1 MKYLILSD
9 VHANKEAMAAV
20 LAHVKRKPWEK
31 VVFLG
36 DLVGYG
42 ANPNQAV
49 DLMRSIRRP
58 FIGIRGNHDKVCAG
72 IENGEMFNRIALE
85 AAMWTRRKLSGSNLK
100 WLRGLPQGPMVVDD
114 AFAISHGTPI
124 DEDAYIFGEI
134 EALNVFRQTDF
145 EVCFFGHSHFP
156 VIFALTPDA
165 ITTVLTVAPS
175 FRFKLEPGAR
185 YLINPGSVGQPRD
198 GNPLA
203 SFAIFDP
210 EARVVTIHRV
220 AYQLESAQRKILD
233 AGLPRPLAD
242 RLSIGR

>member
-49 DLMRSIRRP
+49 DLMRSIRQP

-100 WLRGLPQGPMVVDD
+100 WLRGLPQ
-114 AFAISHGTPI
+114 
-124 DEDAYIFGEI
+124 
-134 EALNVFRQTDF
+134 
-145 EVCFFGHSHFP
+145 
-156 VIFALTPDA
+156 
-165 ITTVLTVAPS
+165 
-175 FRFKLEPGAR
+175 
-185 YLINPGSVGQPRD
+185 
-198 GNPLA
+198 
-203 SFAIFDP
+203 
-210 EARVVTIHRV
+210 
-220 AYQLESAQRKILD
+220 
-233 AGLPRPLAD
+233 
-242 RLSIGR
+242 